1 MIASQILLD
10 CSLFCVRLGQVE
22 LRVRRLLLGLSAN
35 EIRSMMIRSASL
47 TASSAALDIQL
58 EMQKQILHVRIMITI
73 FRRLLHYTCCT
84 GSSRTCVVYQLKAC
98 R

>member
-1 MIASQILLD
+1 MLTESLCLMLCVTPGLLAV
-10 CSLFCVRLGQVE
+10 CVEQVE

-58 EMQKQILHVRIMITI
+58 EMQKQILQVRALVTDLSSLSCGTVQ
-73 FRRLLHYTCCT
+73 LLW
-84 GSSRTCVVYQLKAC
+84 Q
-98 R
+98 